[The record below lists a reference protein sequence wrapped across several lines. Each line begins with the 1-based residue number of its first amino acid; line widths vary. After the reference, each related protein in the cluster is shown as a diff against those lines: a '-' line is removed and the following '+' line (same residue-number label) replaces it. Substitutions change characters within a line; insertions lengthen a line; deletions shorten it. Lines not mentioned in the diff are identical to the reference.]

1 MTDQLYAIYRNFDQI
16 FSATE
21 TQDNKNENNSDIVN
35 VGHEEKLTD
44 EISSTN
50 NNSGNHILETK

>member
-1 MTDQLYAIYRNFDQI
+1 MTDHSYANRNFDQI

-21 TQDNKNENNSDIVN
+21 TQDNANKNNSDIGN
-35 VGHEEKLTD
+35 VGLEEKLTD

-50 NNSGNHILETK
+50 NNSDNHILETK

>member
-16 FSATE
+16 FPATE
-21 TQDNKNENNSDIVN
+21 TQDNANKNNSDIGN

>member
-1 MTDQLYAIYRNFDQI
+1 MTDQLYAIFRNFDQI

-21 TQDNKNENNSDIVN
+21 TQDNDNENNSDIGN
-35 VGHEEKLTD
+35 VGYEEKLTD

-50 NNSGNHILETK
+50 NNSGNHILEIK

>member
-21 TQDNKNENNSDIVN
+21 TQDNKNENNSDIGN

-44 EISSTN
+44 ENSSTN